1 MSAMAEKSIAAAPS
15 CRCEGATVVAGNPD
29 APVVALVGAPNA
41 GKSTLFNALT
51 GARVK
56 MGNWPGTSVEV
67 ARGVWRAG
75 ETEYAVLDLP
85 GTYSLDPLSP
95 DEELTRELLL
105 GHPADE
111 RPDVVL
117 VAVDAASIARG
128 LYLAAQVAEYPL
140 RCIVVLTKSDVAAA
154 HGAEYDA
161 TELSARLGIPVVEAD
176 PRRKEIAGLREAVD
190 KQLAHRPAAA
200 REAEGA
206 DELERAD
213 ARFAWVDRAVAAATV
228 RNEPR
233 ATLTDTVDRFA
244 LHPVAGPVLFLAAMW
259 AVFQITTTVAAP
271 LQDALDAFFTG
282 PVTGVAEAILPDVA
296 WLRGLVINGIIG
308 GVGMVLTFVP
318 LMALMFLCLAVLE
331 DSGYMARAA
340 VVADRLMRGIGLPGK
355 AFIPLIVGFG
365 CNVPAIAA
373 TRVLGDPRQRRM
385 TALHLVLGA
394 PDGLRHAGCDL
405 LPAALG
411 HGRVRHVR
419 HLDSARHRRR
429 AGHALHAVAHDGI
442 RAAGSRVRA
451 RGIRLVV
458 ADRPADHRIRGQGGR
473 HLQLGADLLR

>member
-1 MSAMAEKSIAAAPS
+1 
-15 CRCEGATVVAGNPD
+15 
-29 APVVALVGAPNA
+29 
-41 GKSTLFNALT
+41 
-51 GARVK
+51 

-206 DELERAD
+206 DELE
-213 ARFAWVDRAVAAATV
+213 
-228 RNEPR
+228 
-233 ATLTDTVDRFA
+233 L
-244 LHPVAGPVLFLAAMW
+244 
-259 AVFQITTTVAAP
+259 
-271 LQDALDAFFTG
+271 
-282 PVTGVAEAILPDVA
+282 
-296 WLRGLVINGIIG
+296 
-308 GVGMVLTFVP
+308 
-318 LMALMFLCLAVLE
+318 
-331 DSGYMARAA
+331 S
-340 VVADRLMRGIGLPGK
+340 
-355 AFIPLIVGFG
+355 LIH
-365 CNVPAIAA
+365 I
-373 TRVLGDPRQRRM
+373 
-385 TALHLVLGA
+385 
-394 PDGLRHAGCDL
+394 
-405 LPAALG
+405 
-411 HGRVRHVR
+411 
-419 HLDSARHRRR
+419 
-429 AGHALHAVAHDGI
+429 
-442 RAAGSRVRA
+442 
-451 RGIRLVV
+451 
-458 ADRPADHRIRGQGGR
+458 
-473 HLQLGADLLR
+473 